1 MAVLATYNVKGGV
14 GKTAT
19 VVNLAHRAAD
29 TGVADGGRVLVFDLD
44 PQGAASYYFRAAP
57 KVRRGGKALV
67 RGKVKIDEAI
77 TPTDFAGIDLIPSD
91 FSFRHLDV
99 VLDAAKDPGRSL
111 SRVVSPLTR
120 RYAHV
125 FLDCPPSISRLSE
138 NVFNAA
144 DALLVPIIPT
154 TLSLRSLDQLSGFLA
169 RRAASDNVVSPL
181 VLPFFSMADRRK
193 RLHRDLIE
201 DLSIAHPDILRAAVP
216 ASAAVERMGAHQA
229 PVAAFDRR
237 SSAVAAYAA
246 LWDEVLARLAAPS
259 GAPRTPGSSGAPR
272 TPGSS
277 GAPRTPGSS
286 GAPRTP
292 ARTAAR
298 SRAQA

>member
-19 VVNLAHRAAD
+19 VVNLAYRAALSGQANGAR
-29 TGVADGGRVLVFDLD
+29 TLVFDLD

-57 KVRRGGKALV
+57 KVRQRGKSLV
-67 RGKVKIDEAI
+67 RGKVDVGDAI
-77 TPTDFAGIDLIPSD
+77 TPTDFPGLDLIPSD
-91 FSFRHLDV
+91 FSFRNLDV

-111 SRVVSPLTR
+111 VRVVRPLTK
-120 RYAHV
+120 RYEHV

-154 TLSLRSLDQLSGFLA
+154 TLSLRALDQLNSFLA
-169 RRAASDNVVSPL
+169 KRAEREKGVRSPL
-181 VLPFFSMADRRK
+181 VLPFFSMVDRRK
-193 RLHRDLIE
+193 RLHRELIE
-201 DLSIAHPDILRAAVP
+201 DLCLAHPDILRTGVP
-216 ASAAVERMGAHQA
+216 SATAVERMGAHQA

-237 SSAVAAYAA
+237 SPAVAAYAG
-246 LWDEVLARLAAPS
+246 LWDEVLARLD
-259 GAPRTPGSSGAPR
+259 GAGAGAGAGSRPA
-272 TPGSS
+272 SS
-277 GAPRTPGSS
+277 K
-286 GAPRTP
+286 
-292 ARTAAR
+292 AR

>member
-19 VVNLAHRAAD
+19 VVNLAHRAAL
-29 TGVADGGRVLVFDLD
+29 TGHANGERTLVFDLD

-57 KVRRGGKALV
+57 KVRQRGKSLV
-67 RGKVKIDEAI
+67 RGKVDVRDAI
-77 TPTDFAGIDLIPSD
+77 THTDVPGLDLIPSD
-91 FSFRHLDV
+91 FSFRNLDV

-111 SRVVSPLTR
+111 ARVVRPLTK
-120 RYAHV
+120 RYTHV

-154 TLSLRSLDQLSGFLA
+154 TLSLRALDQLDSFLA
-169 RRAASDNVVSPL
+169 RRAKQGKGVRSPL
-181 VLPFFSMADRRK
+181 VLPFFSMVDRRK
-193 RLHRDLIE
+193 RLHRELIE
-201 DLSIAHPDILRAAVP
+201 DLCLAHPDILRGAVP
-216 ASAAVERMGAHQA
+216 SSAAVERMGAHQA

-237 SSAVAAYAA
+237 SSAVTAYAE
-246 LWDEVLARLAAPS
+246 LWDEVLARLD
-259 GAPRTPGSSGAPR
+259 GAVASS
-272 TPGSS
+272 S
-277 GAPRTPGSS
+277 
-286 GAPRTP
+286 
-292 ARTAAR
+292 AR

>member
-19 VVNLAHRAAD
+19 VVNLAHRAAAA
-29 TGVADGGRVLVFDLD
+29 GGGDGGRTLVFDLD

-57 KVRRGGKALV
+57 KARRPGTSLV
-67 RGKVKIDEAI
+67 RGKVGVEEAI
-77 TPTDFAGIDLIPSD
+77 APTDFAGIDLIPSD

-111 SRVVSPLTR
+111 ERVVRPLR
-120 RYAHV
+120 KRYDHV

-154 TLSLRSLDQLSGFLA
+154 TLSLRALDQLDRFLA
-169 RRAASDNVVSPL
+169 KRAQGGKGVRSPL
-181 VLPFFSMADRRK
+181 VLPFFSMVDRRK
-193 RLHRDLIE
+193 RLHRELIE
-201 DLSIAHPDILRAAVP
+201 DLCLAHPDILRASVP
-216 ASAAVERMGAHQA
+216 SSAAVERMGAHQA
-229 PVAAFDRR
+229 PVAAFERR
-237 SSAVAAYAA
+237 SSAVAAYAE
-246 LWDEVLARLAAPS
+246 LWDEVLARVA
-259 GAPRTPGSSGAPR
+259 SSR
-272 TPGSS
+272 
-277 GAPRTPGSS
+277 
-286 GAPRTP
+286 
-292 ARTAAR
+292 AR

>member
-19 VVNLAHRAAD
+19 VVNLAHRAALN
-29 TGVADGGRVLVFDLD
+29 GSGDGARTLVFDLD

-57 KVRRGGKALV
+57 KVRQRGKSLV
-67 RGKVKIDEAI
+67 RGKVDVRDAI
-77 TPTDFAGIDLIPSD
+77 TPTDFPGLDLIPSD
-91 FSFRHLDV
+91 FSFRNLDV

-111 SRVVSPLTR
+111 ARVVRPLTK
-120 RYAHV
+120 RYDHV

-154 TLSLRSLDQLSGFLA
+154 TLSLRALDQLNGFLA
-169 RRAASDNVVSPL
+169 KRAAADKAVRSPL
-181 VLPFFSMADRRK
+181 VLPFFSMVDRRK
-193 RLHRDLIE
+193 RLHRELIE
-201 DLSIAHPDILRAAVP
+201 DLCLAQPGILRAGVP
-216 ASAAVERMGAHQA
+216 SASAVERMGAHQA

-237 SSAVAAYAA
+237 SPAVAAYAG
-246 LWDEVLARLAAPS
+246 LWDEVLARVSERSPS
-259 GAPRTPGSSGAPR
+259 
-272 TPGSS
+272 
-277 GAPRTPGSS
+277 
-286 GAPRTP
+286 
-292 ARTAAR
+292 ARAAAR

>member
-19 VVNLAHRAAD
+19 VVNLAHRAAV
-29 TGVADGGRVLVFDLD
+29 TGAAHGARTLVFDLD

-57 KVRRGGKALV
+57 KVRRRGKSLV
-67 RGKVKIDEAI
+67 RGTVDVREAI
-77 TPTDFAGIDLIPSD
+77 TPTDFPGIDLIPSD
-91 FSFRHLDV
+91 FSFRNLDV

-111 SRVVSPLTR
+111 QRVVRPLTR

-154 TLSLRSLDQLSGFLA
+154 TLSLRALDQLNTFLGK
-169 RRAASDNVVSPL
+169 RKERSPL
-181 VLPFFSMADRRK
+181 VLPFFSMVDRRK
-193 RLHRDLIE
+193 RLHRELIE
-201 DLSIAHPDILRAAVP
+201 DLYLAQPGILRAAVP
-216 ASAAVERMGAHQA
+216 SASAVERMGAHQS
-229 PVAAFDRR
+229 PVGAFDRR
-237 SSAVAAYAA
+237 SPAVKAYAE
-246 LWDEVLARLAAPS
+246 LWDEVLVRLAD
-259 GAPRTPGSSGAPR
+259 R
-272 TPGSS
+272 
-277 GAPRTPGSS
+277 
-286 GAPRTP
+286 P
-292 ARTAAR
+292 ARSRAR

>member
-19 VVNLAHRAAD
+19 VVNLAHRAAVL
-29 TGVADGGRVLVFDLD
+29 GVEDGTRTLVFDLD

-57 KVRRGGKALV
+57 KVRQRGKSLV
-67 RGKVKIDEAI
+67 RGKVDVREAI

-91 FSFRHLDV
+91 FSFRNLDV

-111 SRVVSPLTR
+111 ARVVGPLTK
-120 RYAHV
+120 RYDHV

-154 TLSLRSLDQLSGFLA
+154 TLSLRALDQLNGFLA
-169 RRAASDNVVSPL
+169 RRASGDKGAPSPL
-181 VLPFFSMADRRK
+181 VLPFFSMVDRRK
-193 RLHRDLIE
+193 RLHRELIE
-201 DLSIAHPDILRAAVP
+201 DLCLAHPDILRTAVP
-216 ASAAVERMGAHQA
+216 SATAVEQMGAHQE

-237 SSAVAAYAA
+237 SPAVTAYAD
-246 LWDEVLARLAAPS
+246 LWDEVLARLAD
-259 GAPRTPGSSGAPR
+259 R
-272 TPGSS
+272 
-277 GAPRTPGSS
+277 
-286 GAPRTP
+286 P
-292 ARTAAR
+292 ARSRAR

>member
-19 VVNLAHRAAD
+19 VVNLAHRAAL
-29 TGVADGGRVLVFDLD
+29 TGQGDGDRVLVFDLD

-57 KVRRGGKALV
+57 KVRS
-67 RGKVKIDEAI
+67 RGKSLVQGKVEGRDAI
-77 TPTDFAGIDLIPSD
+77 TPTDFPGLDLIPSD
-91 FSFRHLDV
+91 FSFRNLDV

-111 SRVVSPLTR
+111 ERVVRPLTK
-120 RYAHV
+120 RYDHV

-154 TLSLRSLDQLSGFLA
+154 TLSLRALDQLSGFLT
-169 RRAASDNVVSPL
+169 RRAAAGKAVRTPL

-193 RLHRDLIE
+193 KLHRELIE
-201 DLSIAHPDILRAAVP
+201 DLCLAHPGILRSAVP
-216 ASAAVERMGAHQA
+216 SATSVERMGAHQA

-237 SSAVAAYAA
+237 SPAVAAYAG
-246 LWDEVLARLAAPS
+246 LWDEVLARLEAAS
-259 GAPRTPGSSGAPR
+259 GGR
-272 TPGSS
+272 
-277 GAPRTPGSS
+277 
-286 GAPRTP
+286 P
-292 ARTAAR
+292 ARSRAR